1 MPASGEH
8 IVLKAHEFQ
17 LLDANGQQQARLGAT
32 ANGVALTMGS
42 SGSSGSGPQLWL
54 GVDAGGDAALQLF
67 DRDTGA
73 KRVEIS
79 LDAKGT
85 HVFLAGEGGQQS
97 YLFLKNGGPTG
108 VVLTDQTGKRRA
120 QVMVDAA
127 GKPDIS
133 TDPF

>member
-1 MPASGEH
+1 MPISGEH
-8 IVLKAHEFQ
+8 IVVKAHEIQ
-17 LLDANGQQQARLGAT
+17 LLDDSGQEQARLGAT
-32 ANGVALTMGS
+32 GNGVALTMGRA
-42 SGSSGSGPQLWL
+42 GSGPQLWL
-54 GVDAGGDAALQLF
+54 GADAGGDAALRLF

-108 VVLTDQTGKRRA
+108 VVLTDQAGKRRA
-120 QVMVDAA
+120 QIMVDAA

-133 TDPF
+133 TDPS

>member
-1 MPASGEH
+1 MPTSGEH
-8 IVLKAHEFQ
+8 IVVKAHEFQ
-17 LLDANGQQQARLGAT
+17 LLDANGQPQARLGAT
-32 ANGVALTMGS
+32 ANGVALTM
-42 SGSSGSGPQLWL
+42 GSSGSGPQLWL

-97 YLFLKNGGPTG
+97 YLFLKNDGPTG
-108 VVLTDQTGKRRA
+108 VVLTDQAGKRRA

-133 TDPF
+133 TDPS